1 MKGLFLA
8 FGLIAA
14 LFISNN
20 VQASIFDTSTFQVP
34 KIESKQTYDCRNAG
48 GSLLQSGMD
57 IQQCQSFLFDRLNY
71 NSQPCSEVACKW
83 FKKENPHLK
92 VGTCING
99 QPNCIFQFDLTT
111 YTVVSGGRVS
121 EYKQVDQDM
130 GYANNLKN
138 DSTQTCP
145 PDQFPNY
152 SFELDSNLDGKAD
165 KCFDPRELDNVSK
178 CADLFNSGSMLSTG
192 NNIAPLVCKE
202 FEDGSRCAFSRV
214 NQGTTPY
221 YQPNL
226 EVGCFGDG
234 NPIPKYE
241 PSPNDPQPQ
250 PEQCVPYAGG
260 YACAA
265 DPKNYCSSEF
275 ECVDGCGYFNKQFI
289 CFRDEQ
295 CTGASCSPAP
305 VDCTTVPDAPVCK
318 DQATTPEPSFCEKN
332 PTVQSCQSGSNFCK
346 KNPLAPSCQLGGD
359 NGGGTGGGGGGGASD
374 FTLDYEKL
382 ISGMKD
388 AAKSLIDESPIP
400 ENSEMDKSLDDE
412 NKAIKSD
419 YDNFLENGV
428 FNEIK
433 STSQRTVF
441 SSLESIFPSGSAN
454 CSFNFGEFNIEICS
468 SAEKIRSLLYWVF
481 AILTLIYLRH
491 LFYSTISTNAGK

>member
-20 VQASIFDTSTFQVP
+20 VQASIYDTATYQAP
-34 KIESKQTYDCRNAG
+34 KISVKSQFLCRNNDSSKVG
-48 GSLLQSGMD
+48 FTTNQYWGD
-57 IQQCQSFLFDRLNY
+57 TIQVCLDLTKSTY
-71 NSQPCSEVACKW
+71 NSNYSVQSCFFANQYNEISCNVSFPGKDCGYENSIWVCKDVTKTATHVNVAKATFTKSE
-83 FKKENPHLK
+83 N
-92 VGTCING
+92 
-99 QPNCIFQFDLTT
+99 Q
-111 YTVVSGGRVS
+111 SS
-121 EYKQVDQDM
+121 
-130 GYANNLKN
+130 
-138 DSTQTCP
+138 CP

-152 SFELDSNLDGKAD
+152 SFGRDNNNDGKTD
-165 KCFDPRELDNVSK
+165 QCYDPRELDNVSK

-192 NNIAPLVCKE
+192 TNVAPLVCKE

-234 NPIPKYE
+234 NPIPKYD
-241 PSPNDPQPQ
+241 PNPNDPQPQ

-295 CTGASCSPAP
+295 CTGASCEPAP

-359 NGGGTGGGGGGGASD
+359 NGGGTGGGGGGGGFEFS
-374 FTLDYEKL
+374 LDYEKL

-400 ENSEMDKSLDDE
+400 ENTEMDKSLDDE
-412 NKAIKSD
+412 NKGIKSD
-419 YDNFLENGV
+419 YDNFLQNGV

-433 STSQRTVF
+433 ATSQRAAF
-441 SSLESIFPSGSAN
+441 SSLESIFPSGSSN
-454 CSFNFGEFNIEICS
+454 CSFNLGEFNIEICT
-468 SAEKIRSLLYWVF
+468 SAEKIRGLLYWVF

>member
-20 VQASIFDTSTFQVP
+20 VQASIYDTATYQAP
-34 KIESKQTYDCRNAG
+34 KIDSKNEYECSPNMSSKVLITTSVTACIDYAKSFHSISSSYSWGACEPTSPPAVNTSKAVSCRRVFNYD
-48 GSLLQSGMD
+48 GSSSPVVVGSIFGLPPKQS
-57 IQQCQSFLFDRLNY
+57 IS
-71 NSQPCSEVACKW
+71 
-83 FKKENPHLK
+83 
-92 VGTCING
+92 
-99 QPNCIFQFDLTT
+99 
-111 YTVVSGGRVS
+111 
-121 EYKQVDQDM
+121 
-130 GYANNLKN
+130 
-138 DSTQTCP
+138 CP
-145 PDQFPNY
+145 PDNYPNY
-152 SFELDSNLDGKAD
+152 TFERDTNNDGKTD
-165 KCFDPRELDNVSK
+165 QCYDPRELDNVSK
-178 CADLFNSGSMLSTG
+178 CADLFNSGSILSTG
-192 NNIAPLVCKE
+192 TNVAPLVCKE

-241 PSPNDPQPQ
+241 PTPNDPQPQ

-305 VDCTTVPDAPVCK
+305 VDCTTVPDAPICK
-318 DQATTPEPSFCEKN
+318 DQATTPQPSFCEKN

-359 NGGGTGGGGGGGASD
+359 NGGGTGGGGVGGGGSD
-374 FTLDYEKL
+374 FSLDYEKL
-382 ISGMKD
+382 INGMKD
-388 AAKSLIDESPIP
+388 AAKSLIDSNETP
-400 ENSEMDKSLDDE
+400 EFSDFQSKIDDKTSKLDSE
-412 NKAIKSD
+412 I
-419 YDNFLENGV
+419 DNFMNGSH
-428 FNEIK
+428 FDGINEQIG
-433 STSQRTVF
+433 SNIF
-441 SSLESIFPSGSAN
+441 SGQFQLPTGGGCTPFYI
-454 CSFNFGEFNIEICS
+454 GEHQLDLCEAAQKIS
-468 SAEKIRSLLYWVF
+468 SVLYFVF
-481 AILTLIYLRH
+481 AFLTLLH
-491 LFYSTISTNAGK
+491 LKNLFYSTVTPRKE

>member
-20 VQASIFDTSTFQVP
+20 VQASIYDTATYHAPKINSKMVYFCDSFYGSQVP
-34 KIESKQTYDCRNAG
+34 DYDNADLDECAQTLFSNYLSRNPSHLNCSYKIQLSSDSKSAGFFAYNCTYSNG
-48 GSLLQSGMD
+48 TPITQN
-57 IQQCQSFLFDRLNY
+57 NY
-71 NSQPCSEVACKW
+71 GRA
-83 FKKENPHLK
+83 
-92 VGTCING
+92 ING
-99 QPNCIFQFDLTT
+99 RNLDS
-111 YTVVSGGRVS
+111 VS
-121 EYKQVDQDM
+121 
-130 GYANNLKN
+130 
-138 DSTQTCP
+138 CP
-145 PDQFPNY
+145 PDSFPNY
-152 SFELDSNLDGKAD
+152 TYERDNNADGKPD
-165 KCFDPRELDNVSK
+165 QCYDPRELDNVSK
-178 CADLFNSGSMLSTG
+178 CADLFNSGSILSTG
-192 NNIAPLVCKE
+192 TNVAPLVCKE

-234 NPIPKYE
+234 NPIPKYD
-241 PSPNDPQPQ
+241 PSPDDPQPQ

-275 ECVDGCGYFNKQFI
+275 ECVDGCGYFNGQFI

-295 CTGASCSPAP
+295 CTGASCEPAP

-332 PTVQSCQSGSNFCK
+332 PTVQSCQSGSTFCK

-359 NGGGTGGGGGGGASD
+359 NGGGTGGGGGGGGFEFS
-374 FTLDYEKL
+374 LDYEKL

-412 NKAIKSD
+412 NKGIKSD

-433 STSQRTVF
+433 ATSQRTVF

-468 SAEKIRSLLYWVF
+468 TAEKIRSLLYWVF

>member
-20 VQASIFDTSTFQVP
+20 VQASIYDTATGLPPKTDSVELGSCDLYYAQDPSEQITLASCVKSAESSARAVGSTANW
-34 KIESKQTYDCRNAG
+34 DMG
-48 GSLLQSGMD
+48 G
-57 IQQCQSFLFDRLNY
+57 IKTQSFDYYGYPAYWVYL
-71 NSQPCSEVACKW
+71 EVR
-83 FKKENPHLK
+83 N
-92 VGTCING
+92 T
-99 QPNCIFQFDLTT
+99 
-111 YTVVSGGRVS
+111 SGGQVTAAKWVKYSTSQS
-121 EYKQVDQDM
+121 E
-130 GYANNLKN
+130 
-138 DSTQTCP
+138 TCP
-145 PDQFPNY
+145 PDGNPTYTYPYTPSGQ
-152 SFELDSNLDGKAD
+152 SKIA
-165 KCFDPRELDNVSK
+165 KCYDPRELDNISK
-178 CADLFNSGSMLSTG
+178 CADLFNSGSILSTG
-192 NNIAPLVCKE
+192 NNVAPLVCKE

-234 NPIPKYE
+234 NPIPKYD

-359 NGGGTGGGGGGGASD
+359 NGGGSGTGGGGGFEFS
-374 FTLDYEKL
+374 LDYEKL

-412 NKAIKSD
+412 NKGIKSD

-468 SAEKIRSLLYWVF
+468 TAEKIRSLLYWVF

>member
-14 LFISNN
+14 LFFQP
-20 VQASIFDTSTFQVP
+20 VYASIYDTATYQVP
-34 KIESKQTYDCRNAG
+34 KLDSLTLYKCRSNYTFNNPSYVQDQQMDLESCMTTLRSIGPQG
-48 GSLLQSGMD
+48 GETSRITTCNRIGTSEISLICATQVRTGTAP
-57 IQQCQSFLFDRLNY
+57 NY
-71 NSQPCSEVACKW
+71 YWGTGPNVNYGKAHSPIVENSS
-83 FKKENPHLK
+83 
-92 VGTCING
+92 
-99 QPNCIFQFDLTT
+99 
-111 YTVVSGGRVS
+111 
-121 EYKQVDQDM
+121 
-130 GYANNLKN
+130 
-138 DSTQTCP
+138 TCP

-152 SFELDSNLDGKAD
+152 SFGRDTNNDGKTD
-165 KCFDPRELDNVSK
+165 QCYDPRELDNVSK

-192 NNIAPLVCKE
+192 TNVAPLVCKE

-234 NPIPKYE
+234 NPIPKYD

-275 ECVDGCGYFNKQFI
+275 ECVDGCGYFNGQFI

-295 CTGASCSPAP
+295 CTGASCEPAP

-359 NGGGTGGGGGGGASD
+359 NGGGTGGGGGGGFEFS
-374 FTLDYEKL
+374 LDYEKL
-382 ISGMKD
+382 ISGMKN
-388 AAKSLIDESPIP
+388 AAKTLIDESPIP
-400 ENSEMDKSLDDE
+400 ENTEMDKSLDDE
-412 NKAIKSD
+412 NKAIKTD
-419 YDNFLENGV
+419 YEAFLEDGV
-428 FNEIK
+428 FNDIK
-433 STSQRTVF
+433 ATSQRTIF
-441 SSLESIFPSGSAN
+441 SSLESIFPEGSSN
-454 CSFNFGEFNIEICS
+454 CSFTMGEFTIEICS
-468 SAEKIRSLLYWVF
+468 SAEKIRGLLYWVF

-491 LFYSTISTNAGK
+491 LFYSTISINAGK

>member
-20 VQASIFDTSTFQVP
+20 VQASIFDTATYHAPKSSLIKYGNCQGIGFTSFISTRSECVSFLNVRY
-34 KIESKQTYDCRNAG
+34 ESVLKKSCPADTYTT
-48 GSLLQSGMD
+48 SLLITSD
-57 IQQCQSFLFDRLNY
+57 TETSFVLAYRSVY
-71 NSQPCSEVACKW
+71 C
-83 FKKENPHLK
+83 
-92 VGTCING
+92 NG
-99 QPNCIFQFDLTT
+99 
-111 YTVVSGGRVS
+111 
-121 EYKQVDQDM
+121 
-130 GYANNLKN
+130 NLKGQN
-138 DSTQTCP
+138 DVGFWSYLSHLDKSSSTCP
-145 PDQFPNY
+145 PDNYPNY
-152 SFELDSNLDGKAD
+152 TYERDTNNDGKTD
-165 KCFDPRELDNVSK
+165 QCYDPRELDNVSK
-178 CADLFNSGSMLSTG
+178 CADLFNSGSILSTG
-192 NNIAPLVCKE
+192 TNVAPLVCKE

-359 NGGGTGGGGGGGASD
+359 NGGGGGTGGGGGFEFS
-374 FTLDYEKL
+374 LDYEKL

-412 NKAIKSD
+412 NKGIKSD

-433 STSQRTVF
+433 ATSQRTVF

-468 SAEKIRSLLYWVF
+468 TAEKIRSLLYWVF

>member
-20 VQASIFDTSTFQVP
+20 VQASIYDTATYQAP
-34 KIESKQTYDCRNAG
+34 KTDSIQIYNCYHYNGNRFLGSGTYDQCITMFGNHLVASSTYPVISEPSCVFESNIDSGQKFRCTVTVQFSPPPKPIPSSAPY
-48 GSLLQSGMD
+48 LMQPQSTKD
-57 IQQCQSFLFDRLNY
+57 TLS
-71 NSQPCSEVACKW
+71 
-83 FKKENPHLK
+83 
-92 VGTCING
+92 
-99 QPNCIFQFDLTT
+99 
-111 YTVVSGGRVS
+111 
-121 EYKQVDQDM
+121 
-130 GYANNLKN
+130 
-138 DSTQTCP
+138 CP
-145 PDQFPNY
+145 PDNYPNY
-152 SFELDSNLDGKAD
+152 TFERDTNNDGKID
-165 KCFDPRELDNVSK
+165 QCYDPRELDNVSK

-346 KNPLAPSCQLGGD
+346 KNPLASSCQLGGD
-359 NGGGTGGGGGGGASD
+359 NGGGTGGGGGGSD
-374 FTLDYEKL
+374 FSLDYEKL
-382 ISGMKD
+382 INGMKD
-388 AAKSLIDESPIP
+388 AAKSLIDSNETP
-400 ENSEMDKSLDDE
+400 EFSDFQSKIDDKTSKLDSE
-412 NKAIKSD
+412 I
-419 YDNFLENGV
+419 DNFMNGSH
-428 FNEIK
+428 FDGINEQIG
-433 STSQRTVF
+433 SNIF
-441 SSLESIFPSGSAN
+441 SGQFQLPTGGGCTPFYI
-454 CSFNFGEFNIEICS
+454 GEHQLDLCEAAQKIS
-468 SAEKIRSLLYWVF
+468 SVLYFVF
-481 AILTLIYLRH
+481 AFLTLLH
-491 LFYSTISTNAGK
+491 LKNLFYSTVTPRKE

>member
-20 VQASIFDTSTFQVP
+20 VQASIYDTATYQSPKSESTQIYKCIRYNGSVILDYGTTDFCLSLFKSHLISTTTKPILSEVTCTFDGVISAGDKYTCKATIQYNSTSTSTTSAPYVMQAH
-34 KIESKQTYDCRNAG
+34 ST
-48 GSLLQSGMD
+48 
-57 IQQCQSFLFDRLNY
+57 
-71 NSQPCSEVACKW
+71 EV
-83 FKKENPHLK
+83 
-92 VGTCING
+92 
-99 QPNCIFQFDLTT
+99 TT
-111 YTVVSGGRVS
+111 S
-121 EYKQVDQDM
+121 
-130 GYANNLKN
+130 
-138 DSTQTCP
+138 CP
-145 PDQFPNY
+145 PDNYPNY
-152 SFELDSNLDGKAD
+152 TFERDTNNDGKSD
-165 KCFDPRELDNVSK
+165 QCYDPRELDNVSK

-359 NGGGTGGGGGGGASD
+359 NGGGGGTGGGGGFEFS
-374 FTLDYEKL
+374 LDYEKL

-412 NKAIKSD
+412 NKGIKSD
-419 YDNFLENGV
+419 YDNFLQNGV

-433 STSQRTVF
+433 ATSQRAAF
-441 SSLESIFPSGSAN
+441 SSLESIFPSGSSN
-454 CSFNFGEFNIEICS
+454 CSFNLGEFNIEICT
-468 SAEKIRSLLYWVF
+468 SAEKIRGLLYWVF

>member
-20 VQASIFDTSTFQVP
+20 VQSSIYDTSTHHAPKSDSLSYYSCNYKNAPFWTDFAQCKKFNEDRHRGLNPSINFDFVTCSLSGTYVNCIAKFTGTRSDGSTYVVNYDWPKSGTWIFQ
-34 KIESKQTYDCRNAG
+34 
-48 GSLLQSGMD
+48 
-57 IQQCQSFLFDRLNY
+57 
-71 NSQPCSEVACKW
+71 NSQNS
-83 FKKENPHLK
+83 L
-92 VGTCING
+92 
-99 QPNCIFQFDLTT
+99 
-111 YTVVSGGRVS
+111 S
-121 EYKQVDQDM
+121 
-130 GYANNLKN
+130 
-138 DSTQTCP
+138 CP
-145 PDQFPNY
+145 PENYPNY
-152 SFELDSNLDGKAD
+152 TYERDSNNDGKID
-165 KCFDPRELDNVSK
+165 QCYDPRELDNVSK

-332 PTVQSCQSGSNFCK
+332 PTVQSCQSGSTFCK

-359 NGGGTGGGGGGGASD
+359 NGGGGGTGGGGGFEFS
-374 FTLDYEKL
+374 LDYEKL

-412 NKAIKSD
+412 NKGIKSD

-433 STSQRTVF
+433 ATSQRTVF

-468 SAEKIRSLLYWVF
+468 TAEKIRSLLYWVF

>member
-20 VQASIFDTSTFQVP
+20 VQASIYDTATYHAP
-34 KIESKQTYDCRNAG
+34 KSSNTPKFRCKVMG
-48 GSLLQSGMD
+48 GSWWEAASIQVCLDAREQSV
-57 IQQCQSFLFDRLNY
+57 LNESASYY
-71 NSQPCSEVACKW
+71 NVSCSLDSPA
-83 FKKENPHLK
+83 LK
-92 VGTCING
+92 VGDAPTISCSYKVRCTAPVGQTCT
-99 QPNCIFQFDLTT
+99 DLTIT
-111 YTVVSGGRVS
+111 NKVKGQLWY
-121 EYKQVDQDM
+121 YQDIL
-130 GYANNLKN
+130 A
-138 DSTQTCP
+138 SSCP

-152 SFELDSNLDGKAD
+152 SFGRDSNNDGKTD
-165 KCFDPRELDNVSK
+165 QCYDPRELDNVSK

-192 NNIAPLVCKE
+192 ANVAPLVCKE
-202 FEDGSRCAFSRV
+202 FDDGSRCAFSRV

-234 NPIPKYE
+234 NTIPKYD
-241 PSPNDPQPQ
+241 PSPDDPQPQ

-275 ECVDGCGYFNKQFI
+275 ECVDGCGYFNGQFI

-295 CTGASCSPAP
+295 CTGASCEPAP

-318 DQATTPEPSFCEKN
+318 DQSTTPEPSFCEKN

-359 NGGGTGGGGGGGASD
+359 NGGGTGGGGGFD
-374 FTLDYEKL
+374 FTLDYDRL
-382 ISGMKD
+382 INGMKD

-412 NKAIKSD
+412 NKGIKSD

-433 STSQRTVF
+433 ATSQRTVF

-468 SAEKIRSLLYWVF
+468 TAEKIRSLLYWVF

>member
-20 VQASIFDTSTFQVP
+20 VQASIYDTATYQAPKSTSTQVGEC
-34 KIESKQTYDCRNAG
+34 KHLYG
-48 GSLLQSGMD
+48 GIGTVLNMTLDSCISSASS
-57 IQQCQSFLFDRLNY
+57 SFLSSKPDI
-71 NSQPCSEVACKW
+71 PV
-83 FKKENPHLK
+83 
-92 VGTCING
+92 VGSIYDT
-99 QPNCIFQFDLTT
+99 
-111 YTVVSGGRVS
+111 VSGTTHTLKFN
-121 EYKQVDQDM
+121 YKYPQGSSGTIVA
-130 GYANNLKN
+130 GYWSYPKDISSL
-138 DSTQTCP
+138 SCP
-145 PDQFPNY
+145 PDNYPNY
-152 SFELDSNLDGKAD
+152 TFERDTNNDGKID
-165 KCFDPRELDNVSK
+165 QCYDPRELDNVSK
-178 CADLFNSGSMLSTG
+178 CSDLFNSGSMLSTG

-318 DQATTPEPSFCEKN
+318 DQATTPQPSFCEKN

-359 NGGGTGGGGGGGASD
+359 NGGGTGGGGVGGGGSD

-433 STSQRTVF
+433 STSQRTIF
-441 SSLESIFPSGSAN
+441 SSLENIFPSGSSN
-454 CSFNFGEFNIEICS
+454 CSFDFGEFNIEICS

-491 LFYSTISTNAGK
+491 LFYSTIPTNR